1 MGLDGWF
8 DPDKALFDDIT
19 SGLLDT
25 ISSPAPKDQKNILL
39 VSSKFKN
46 FSLHVWLDKCY
57 ESLWIP
63 LGNIRWCSY
72 QWW

>member
-46 FSLHVWLDKCY
+46 FSLHV
-57 ESLWIP
+57 
-63 LGNIRWCSY
+63 
-72 QWW
+72 